1 MAQVTQAS
9 SRGNIQWLT
18 LQENQLNRAIRTN
31 NEEVIRLTRL
41 ISDITTDITS
51 KEEQIQDYEAQ
62 LESGCDCGEATCQA
76 FNDIR
81 SMMRELETQVNT
93 LETEQE
99 RAEQRETELQ
109 TENNEYEI
117 KLEAIQA
124 QKEKSQQ
131 WLDNANTF
139 SRT

>member
-1 MAQVTQAS
+1 
-9 SRGNIQWLT
+9 
-18 LQENQLNRAIRTN
+18 
-31 NEEVIRLTRL
+31 
-41 ISDITTDITS
+41 
-51 KEEQIQDYEAQ
+51 
-62 LESGCDCGEATCQA
+62 
-76 FNDIR
+76 
-81 SMMRELETQVNT
+81 MMRELETQVNT